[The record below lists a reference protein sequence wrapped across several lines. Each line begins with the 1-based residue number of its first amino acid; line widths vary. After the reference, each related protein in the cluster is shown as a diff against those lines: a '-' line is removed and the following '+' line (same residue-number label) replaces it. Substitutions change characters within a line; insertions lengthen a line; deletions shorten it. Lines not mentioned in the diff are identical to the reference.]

1 MNVRDLSSLA
11 VLVLAAGAAR
21 PLAAQQT
28 DSLRLSALHAAAA
41 AADPRA
47 AQIALQAAA
56 SELRMR
62 NIAADRLPALTAS
75 GEAQYQSDV
84 TSFSPNIP
92 AGSPLAGFAFPTPPH
107 DTYDAHAEARQS
119 LYDPTIAPRRAAER
133 AQLALSQAQVR
144 ITLFGTRQE
153 VDDAF
158 FAALDLQE
166 RTAQLDASAVD
177 LQAHLRD
184 AAAKLREGAALPG
197 DTASL
202 AASLLQREQ
211 DLAQA
216 RADRRAALAR
226 LSELVGRSISD
237 DTPLALPVQNALAD
251 LVARTAASIDAER
264 ARPEYAQFAASRESL
279 SRQEAVV
286 AAQEKPRVSAFARGG
301 VGRPGLNMLSSSVDS
316 YWLAG
321 VQVQWTPWTWG
332 TVDRNRK
339 ALELQRQIVATNESA
354 FTSGLR
360 RGVQPLLATIG
371 RLDTTLALDERIV
384 ALREEVERETAAKL
398 REGVITAAEYAD
410 RSTELLTAR
419 LARSQHRVELAR
431 ARATFLTT
439 LGVEVP

>member
-1 MNVRDLSSLA
+1 MNVGDLSSLA
-11 VLVLAAGAAR
+11 VLAFAGAA
-21 PLAAQQT
+21 PSLAAQNT
-28 DSLRLSALHAAAA
+28 DSLRLSVLHAAAA
-41 AADPRA
+41 AADPRS
-47 AQIALQAAA
+47 AQFGLQAAA

-62 NIAADRLPALTAS
+62 NIAAERLPALTAN
-75 GEAQYQSDV
+75 GQAQYQSDG

-92 AGSPLAGFAFPTPPH
+92 PGSPLAGFAFPTPPH

-158 FAALDLQE
+158 FTALDLQM

-177 LQAHLRD
+177 LRAHLRD

-216 RADRRAALAR
+216 RSDRHAAIAR
-226 LSELVGRSISD
+226 LSALVGRPISD
-237 DTPLALPVQNALAD
+237 DTPLALPDQNALAV
-251 LVARTAASIDAER
+251 LVASAAASIDTER
-264 ARPEYAQFAASRESL
+264 ARPEYAQFTASRESL
-279 SRQEAVV
+279 ARQEAVV

-332 TVDRNRK
+332 TVGRNRE
-339 ALELQRQIVATNESA
+339 ALELQRQIVATNEAS
-354 FTSGLR
+354 FTSSLR
-360 RGVQPLLATIG
+360 RSVQPQLASIA
-371 RLDTTLALDERIV
+371 RLDTALALDERIV

-410 RSTELLTAR
+410 RSTELLTAG
-419 LARSQHRVELAR
+419 LARSQHRIELAR

-439 LGVEVP
+439 LGIEVP

>member
-21 PLAAQQT
+21 TLAAQQT

-62 NIAADRLPALTAS
+62 NIAAERLPALTAS
-75 GEAQYQSDV
+75 GQAQYQSDV

-184 AAAKLREGAALPG
+184 AAAKLREGSALPG

-286 AAQEKPRVSAFARGG
+286 AAQERPRVSAFARGG

-332 TVDRNRK
+332 TVDRNRE

-360 RGVQPLLATIG
+360 RSVQPLLATIG